1 MTGSVSRRRFLAA
14 GGGLTLAGLLAGCGG
29 PVMSSVTG
37 SAPETADVIYWH
49 LFGGGDGANM
59 KTMVSKVQQST
70 GHSVEATL
78 LSWGNPY
85 YTKLALAASSQRPPD
100 VGICHLS
107 RLPLLAQ
114 AGLLE
119 PIQDAGATAAGITSD
134 KFTPAA
140 WSKATVEGKV
150 YAVPLDTHPFVMYYN
165 ADMAK
170 KAGLLDAA
178 GTNLKPLTG
187 KQDFVDA
194 LKAMKSVGGKYGA
207 VSSNTADPA
216 TNWRFFMMLYSG
228 IAGPIVSER
237 GTKVTIDPA
246 ALEETFA
253 FMQSLTGSLGLMPPN
268 ATSTTAGT
276 LFGGGQ
282 VGFLFDGVWQL
293 PTYTGT
299 TLPNGKPLTFNIV
312 PFPAIL
318 GPKPV
323 AYADSHSL
331 VIPVAPG
338 RSAQRTADAMQ
349 FIKGLLDNSLTWSGG
364 GHVPA
369 WLPVQRSKAFL
380 TEKPQSNYIQAAFN
394 AVYDP
399 PGWYTG
405 AGSDFQN
412 SMGSVIS
419 SEPSSNRQSATW
431 GTQCFGPCLYWPV
444 MNGVAPRATAPTAS
458 IARWTLNGIAL
469 TMPSG

>member
-29 PVMSSVTG
+29 PVASGVTG
-37 SAPETADVIYWH
+37 APPDTADVIFWH

-59 KTMVSKVQQST
+59 KTMVDTVQKST

-100 VGICHLS
+100 VGISHLS
-107 RLPLLAQ
+107 RLSLLAQ

-119 PIQDAGATAAGITSD
+119 PIQDVGATAAGITPD

-140 WSKATVEGKV
+140 WSKATVEGKT

-170 KAGLLDAA
+170 KAGLLNAA
-178 GTNLKPLTG
+178 GTDLKPLNG
-187 KQDFVDA
+187 RQDFIDA
-194 LKAMKSVGGKYGA
+194 LKAMKSAGAKYGA

-216 TNWRFFMMLYSG
+216 TNWRLFMTYYSG
-228 IAGPIVSER
+228 LAGPIVEDR
-237 GTKVTIDPA
+237 GTRVTIDPA

-253 FMQSLTGSLGLMPPN
+253 FMQSLTGSLGLMPPA

-282 VGFLFDGVWQL
+282 AGFLFDGVWQL

-299 TLPNGKPLTFNIV
+299 TLPNGQPLKFNIV

-318 GPKPV
+318 GNKP
-323 AYADSHSL
+323 L
-331 VIPVAPG
+331 PTPIRIP
-338 RSAQRTADAMQ
+338 
-349 FIKGLLDNSLTWSGG
+349 L
-364 GHVPA
+364 
-369 WLPVQRSKAFL
+369 
-380 TEKPQSNYIQAAFN
+380 
-394 AVYDP
+394 
-399 PGWYTG
+399 
-405 AGSDFQN
+405 
-412 SMGSVIS
+412 
-419 SEPSSNRQSATW
+419 
-431 GTQCFGPCLYWPV
+431 
-444 MNGVAPRATAPTAS
+444 
-458 IARWTLNGIAL
+458 
-469 TMPSG
+469 